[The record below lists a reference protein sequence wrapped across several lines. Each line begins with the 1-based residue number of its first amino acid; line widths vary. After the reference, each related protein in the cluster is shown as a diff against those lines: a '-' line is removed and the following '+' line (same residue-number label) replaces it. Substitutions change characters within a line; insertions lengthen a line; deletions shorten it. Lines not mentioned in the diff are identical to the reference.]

1 MATVFFS
8 YSHVDEAL
16 RDKLEEHLSML
27 KHQGLIESW
36 HDRRI
41 LAGSNI
47 DDEIDENL
55 EKADV
60 ILLLVS
66 SSFIASSYCYGQEM
80 KRAMER
86 HHEGTARVIPVILR
100 TCDWHPAPFGK
111 LLGAPKDGKAVTTW
125 PDQDEAF
132 TDVARQ
138 VRQVVTATTTRK
150 EVAQPASAT
159 GARQE
164 AFLASP
170 ARPASAAAQEP
181 SLTPRSSNLRL
192 KKDFTEFD
200 RDQFLLDSFE
210 YMARFFDTS
219 LQELAARNPGTRGR
233 FQRIDGRSFTAV
245 IYRDGNGLAEC
256 TIRVDGH
263 GGRNNYLSYVN
274 SASAPPG
281 TSNEMMHVES
291 DNQTLYFK
299 PLGMR
304 VFGGRQEQKLSQEGA
319 SEYFWDMLIEHLQ

>member
-1 MATVFFS
+1 MAIVFFS

-16 RDKLEEHLSML
+16 RDKLEEHLALL

-41 LAGSNI
+41 VAGSNI

-66 SSFIASSYCYGQEM
+66 SSFIASSYCYGREM

-100 TCDWHPAPFGK
+100 TCDWHTAPFGM
-111 LLGAPKDGKAVTTW
+111 LLAAPKDGKTISSW

-138 VRQVVTATTTRK
+138 VRQVVSTGTPRKQMARPASVSGARQDAIGAATAM
-150 EVAQPASAT
+150 PASAT
-159 GARQE
+159 PQAIGQA
-164 AFLASP
+164 L
-170 ARPASAAAQEP
+170 
-181 SLTPRSSNLRL
+181 RSSNLRL
-192 KKDFTEFD
+192 KKEFTEFD
-200 RDQFLLDSFE
+200 RDQFLHDSFE
-210 YMARFFDTS
+210 YMARFFDAS
-219 LQELAARNPGTRGR
+219 LKELAARNPGIQGR
-233 FQRIDGRSFTAV
+233 FQRIDGRCFTAV
-245 IYRDGNGLAEC
+245 IYRDGNSQAEC
-256 TIRVDGH
+256 TVRIDGF
-263 GGRNNYLSYVN
+263 GGRNSHLSYAN

-281 TSNEMMHVES
+281 TSNEMMHVEN

-304 VFGGRQEQKLSQEGA
+304 VFGSRQEQKLSQEGA
-319 SEYFWDMLIEHLQ
+319 SEYFWETLIERLQ